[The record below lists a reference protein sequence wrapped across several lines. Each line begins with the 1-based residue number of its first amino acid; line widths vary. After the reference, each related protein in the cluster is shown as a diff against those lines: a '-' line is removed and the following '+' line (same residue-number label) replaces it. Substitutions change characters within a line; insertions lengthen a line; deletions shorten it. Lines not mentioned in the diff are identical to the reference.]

1 MPFDGADTS
10 TRKRYSAYEERR
22 HERTLAPQGERGVLF
37 APDLVGPSEQIVERL
52 RADVA
57 VQQASELRIELP
69 YEFSRDDYVQILH
82 DVASHVAPQLGWR
95 PAVTETPA
103 A

>member
-1 MPFDGADTS
+1 
-10 TRKRYSAYEERR
+10 
-22 HERTLAPQGERGVLF
+22 VLF

-57 VQQASELRIELP
+57 VQQVSELRIELP
-69 YEFSRDDYVQILH
+69 YVFSREDYVQILH
-82 DVASHVAPQLGWR
+82 DVTRCVAPQLGWR
-95 PAVTETPA
+95 PAVAGTPA